1 MNSVIWLILQAI
13 INGIA
18 QGGIYSMIGVG
29 LTIIVG
35 VMRCVNYAQGEFLAV
50 GMYLTLCLVELTGWS
65 SYALIIP
72 VVLIV
77 FLFGIVSYSVVVRP
91 IIDQPGTRKIVAT
104 MGLGYVIS
112 NVLQII
118 FSADY
123 RSTGSTMGAESL
135 NLGSFTVAYA
145 KAWIWVCMIICVSL
159 VFLLLNKT
167 DFGRA
172 MRATSEN
179 PTVAQSLGIN
189 TKRVYRISFALGVT
203 FAGLTGLMLTNMQ
216 YVFPTVGDAYKSI
229 AMVALVMGGLGNIP
243 GALLSG
249 IIIGVTESLVATFF
263 SNDLASICAY
273 CLLIVVITFKPNGLF
288 GKGARTA

>member
-1 MNSVIWLILQAI
+1 MDTIWLIAQAI
-13 INGIA
+13 LNGIA
-18 QGGIYSMIGVG
+18 QGGVYSMIGVG

-50 GMYLTLCLVELTGWS
+50 GMYLTLCLVQWTGLS
-65 SYALIIP
+65 SYALIGP
-72 VVLIV
+72 VVALV
-77 FLFGIVSYSVVVRP
+77 FFLGMAAYSITVRP

-135 NLGSFTVAYA
+135 NIGPFTVAYA

-159 VFLLLNKT
+159 VYLLLNKT

-179 PTVAQSLGIN
+179 AVVAESLGIN
-189 TKRVYRISFALGVT
+189 TKKVYRISFALGVS
-203 FAGLTGLMLTNMQ
+203 FAGLTGLLLTNMQ

-243 GALLSG
+243 GALISG
-249 IIIGVTESLVATFF
+249 IIIGITEAIVATFY

-273 CLLIVVITFKPNGLF
+273 CLLIVVMTFRPNGLF